1 VAWSSR
7 FRLHHRVAKNPREGR
22 ILPAGDDAR
31 LDARAAQR
39 HRIAAG
45 VIAFTDRLTRMAT
58 GRNLAMASAGR
69 LPPVRAAL
77 ANRLAELDTR

>member
-1 VAWSSR
+1 MNCRIWR
-7 FRLHHRVAKNPREGR
+7 FVRRN
-22 ILPAGDDAR
+22 AGGDANEAR
-31 LDARAAQR
+31 LDARATQR

-45 VIAFTDRLTRMAT
+45 VVAFTDRLTRIAT
-58 GRNLAMASAGR
+58 IKSRAAPTVRNLAMASAGR